1 MTIVMNWLIALAVIL
16 LLFAGLYFI
25 VKLAVKGA
33 VREVIREEA
42 ALLAKK
48 LWEDEDTAAER
59 DDNAP
64 QA

>member
-48 LWEDEDTAAER
+48 LWEDEDTAAVQ